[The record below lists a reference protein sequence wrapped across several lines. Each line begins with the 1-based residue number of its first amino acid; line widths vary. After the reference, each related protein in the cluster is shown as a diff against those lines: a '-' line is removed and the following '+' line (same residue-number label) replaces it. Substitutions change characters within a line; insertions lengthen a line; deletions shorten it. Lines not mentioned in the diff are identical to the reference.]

1 MKKFFPVIF
10 AVILLFF
17 DQLSKMIVRN
27 TMSEG
32 ESIPVVGQIFHLTYI
47 ENRGIAFGL
56 FSGHS
61 VFFVVLS
68 LIVLIGLCGIVVKES
83 SDSLFLSYGA
93 ALVVSGALGNMIDR
107 VYKASVTDMFDF
119 RIWPIFNL
127 ADIAVCVGFFLLVIY
142 ILFESGDDND
152 NKNHSTAK

>member
-1 MKKFFPVIF
+1 M
-10 AVILLFF
+10 
-17 DQLSKMIVRN
+17 
-27 TMSEG
+27 
-32 ESIPVVGQIFHLTYI
+32 
-47 ENRGIAFGL
+47 
-56 FSGHS
+56 
-61 VFFVVLS
+61 
-68 LIVLIGLCGIVVKES
+68 
-83 SDSLFLSYGA
+83 FLSYGA